1 MSIPARAACICI
13 IFALN
18 FGICGSA
25 GAEPDKIS
33 AKCRFAPHTVWQMD
47 MESAAGGIYHTWL
60 TDNAVKVESPSFGY
74 VLYAKS
80 PDWKVYAFRPQ
91 SKEVCVVGFK
101 QFLQEREGVVGTMSV
116 LDLQKPLKVTPRQF
130 VFRRSGKVLKLDGWD
145 YKFAGEQRANDLFVT
160 AGKPEKTESYVTST
174 ADLGL
179 PKPVYD
185 MVAVTVNMPRLNGCL
200 LTTMEYFQAGN
211 VCWVIR
217 NRSIAPMEAP
227 PADLFKMPVG
237 YKNAGP
243 FKRQFLFKGASS
255 IMDEVAQDLG
265 PANEGS
271 GSKGK
276 TGNRG
281 VPKGR

>member
-18 FGICGSA
+18 FGICGSVR
-25 GAEPDKIS
+25 AEPHKI
-33 AKCRFAPHTVWQMD
+33 CRNNQNAGQSVWQMD
-47 MESAAGGIYHTWL
+47 MESAAGGVYHTWL
-60 TDNAVKVESPSFGY
+60 SADAVKVESPSFGY
-74 VLYAKS
+74 TLYARG

-91 SKEVCVVGFK
+91 SKEMTSASFK
-101 QFLQEREGVVGTMSV
+101 EFMREREGVVGTMSV

-130 VFRRSGKVLKLDGWD
+130 VFRRNGKLLKLKGWD

-185 MVAVTVNMPRLNGCL
+185 MVAVTVNMPRLEGCL

-217 NRSIAPMEAP
+217 NRSISVLEAP
-227 PADLFKMPVG
+227 SADLFKMPVG
-237 YKNAGP
+237 YKNLGP
-243 FKRQFLFKGASS
+243 LKRQFLFKGASS
-255 IMDEVAQDLG
+255 IMDEVARDLG
-265 PANEGS
+265 PSEAPAKNDKS
-271 GSKGK
+271 GKGGDLK
-276 TGNRG
+276 R
-281 VPKGR
+281 R